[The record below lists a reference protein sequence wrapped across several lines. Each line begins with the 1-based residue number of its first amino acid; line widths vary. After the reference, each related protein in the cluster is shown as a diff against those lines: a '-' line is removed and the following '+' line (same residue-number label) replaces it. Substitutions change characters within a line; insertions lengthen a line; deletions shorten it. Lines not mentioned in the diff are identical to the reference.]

1 MGLLDGILGE
11 VMGSSEGNTI
21 ISGLAAKVGLSPEQA
36 QSAISALTNAHT
48 QPGDT
53 VQTAS
58 DTTGISPN
66 ILQQLLGHLGGE
78 SALAGLA
85 SSLLN
90 RGGAPTQL

>member
-1 MGLLDGILGE
+1 MGLLDGILGQ
-11 VMGSSEGNTI
+11 VMGGSEGNAM
-21 ISGLAAKVGLSPEQA
+21 ISGLAAKVGLTPEQA
-36 QSAISALTNAHT
+36 QSAIGALTSAHT

-58 DTTGISPN
+58 DNTGISPG
-66 ILQQLLGHLGGE
+66 ILQEIIGHLGGE

-90 RGGAPTQL
+90 RGGAPTQP